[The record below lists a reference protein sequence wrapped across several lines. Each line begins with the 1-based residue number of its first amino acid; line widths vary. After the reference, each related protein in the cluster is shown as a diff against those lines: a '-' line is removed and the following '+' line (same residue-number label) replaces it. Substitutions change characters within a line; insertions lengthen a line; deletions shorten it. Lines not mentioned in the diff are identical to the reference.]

1 MDCKW
6 WGFGVRRGESG
17 CASQVCRCA
26 SELCS
31 QLCSDMSRV
40 TCQESSVQV
49 QCNDGA
55 SRLVHSKST
64 CLIKYI
70 PNEDMPIK
78 ICPRDICL
86 RDKYSRDMCP
96 TGGLSQE
103 TCAQHTCV
111 QQTYAKFSLCQ
122 TTHTYTHA
130 HARAQK
136 HRVLMCT
143 ESS

>member
-86 RDKYSRDMCP
+86 RDKCSRDMCP
-96 TGGLSQE
+96 TGGLSRDMCP
-103 TCAQHTCV
+103 THMCPTDI
-111 QQTYAKFSLCQ
+111 CQ
-122 TTHTYTHA
+122 ILTLSNHA
-130 HARAQK
+130 HIHARARARAKAQSA
-136 HRVLMCT
+136 HVH
-143 ESS
+143 